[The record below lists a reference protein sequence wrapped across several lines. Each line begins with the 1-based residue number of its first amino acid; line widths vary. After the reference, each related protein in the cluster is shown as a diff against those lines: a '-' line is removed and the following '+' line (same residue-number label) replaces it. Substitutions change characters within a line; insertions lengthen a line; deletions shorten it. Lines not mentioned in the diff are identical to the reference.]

1 MPHPCPGPPPLPALP
16 PQKHLSLEGCGL
28 CVAPPSLCALPRL
41 AHLDL
46 TCNALAWLPPG
57 PYLAALETLIL
68 SANRFVPVG
77 WGRAGGGA
85 GGGGGGARAGGGIW
99 GWEAWRPGP
108 CMGSAGAPG
117 RPTATQRRAVVGLSD
132 VRGREGS

>member
-68 SANRFVPVG
+68 SANRFAAVRG
-77 WGRAGGGA
+77 GR
-85 GGGGGGARAGGGIW
+85 GGGGRARARGHLGLGSV
-99 GWEAWRPGP
+99 EARALH
-108 CMGSAGAPG
+108 AGAPG